1 MEETKGDKEKPLTFA
16 DLGIETVKNTEE
28 TCFGKVRSPAS
39 LTKIEKAFLILC
51 SLSLV
56 AVIIITIIKMADI
69 PKDDADFTFALLL
82 LINSCITLYYLFSGV
97 FFERPYELII
107 LVISTFI
114 VWIYLVLNYS
124 ISVKNDLKLGRLI
137 TASVLGPVVLVLG
150 VILVKNYRD
159 SKGLIFRTVGANE
172 EDQNMCN
179 TLYIFLGFLK
189 ADLQLS
195 ISLAVL
201 VLNTGRLLNE
211 EDKILLPV
219 TTLIGIV
226 TAVCGYLCVRFE
238 NKKIAVIYLA
248 MWCLIPAY
256 TIYLIYHAAKDLSD
270 TSDDTQMEIG
280 LYAVLFVTAAASL
293 VVKAL
298 SIMFGVRVYRNFGK
312 GLKEKVY
319 KTEDLTLTI
328 ST

>member
-195 ISLAVL
+195 
-201 VLNTGRLLNE
+201 
-211 EDKILLPV
+211 
-219 TTLIGIV
+219 
-226 TAVCGYLCVRFE
+226 
-238 NKKIAVIYLA
+238 
-248 MWCLIPAY
+248 
-256 TIYLIYHAAKDLSD
+256 AAKDLSD